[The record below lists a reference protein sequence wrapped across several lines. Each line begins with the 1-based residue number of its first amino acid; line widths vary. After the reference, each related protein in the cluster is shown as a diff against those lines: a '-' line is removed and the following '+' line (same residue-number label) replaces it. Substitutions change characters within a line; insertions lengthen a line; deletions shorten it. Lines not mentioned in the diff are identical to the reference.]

1 MGENTN
7 SQQPG
12 DASEARDDENAARRL
27 SVPVVGDAFMSAVIL
42 RPREPFLNWVRQHL
56 KPEAASLDS
65 EVAAPAVAITPELP
79 RAADQDA
86 WLRQH
91 SDDLFARQ
99 LEVWAAEASWPTDRS
114 LEALRAWFDVE
125 FVPAVDDLRAYHVH
139 PEVTCAPI
147 SLAEMVD
154 QFETLF
160 DQGAVFVDISSGT
173 IVALSASDMDAIAA
187 GDAAAIGI
195 AEEDLETMR
204 LAYESPS
211 LVEVMSRHDFDEFA
225 AMESFADSM
234 PSASIRNRL
243 LNALRGRKP
252 FRRFKETVYEAGIR
266 DKWFAWRHAAV
277 AEAVTVALEDCQ
289 IPYVDD
295 LGPHDTAE
303 CRDDTGP
310 DSGSEHR

>member
-1 MGENTN
+1 MRQDTN
-7 SQQPG
+7 RQQPSE
-12 DASEARDDENAARRL
+12 ASEARDDENAPRRL
-27 SVPVVGDAFMSAVIL
+27 PSAFVDDAFMSAVIL

-56 KPEAASLDS
+56 EKDLASLDS
-65 EVAAPAVAITPELP
+65 EAAAPTVAITPELP

-91 SDDLFARQ
+91 SDHLFARQ
-99 LEVWAAEASWPTDRS
+99 LEVWATEASWPTDRS

-139 PEVTCAPI
+139 TEVTCAPI
-147 SLAEMVD
+147 SLAEMID
-154 QFETLF
+154 QFETIF
-160 DQGAVFVDISSGT
+160 DQGAVFVDVSSGT
-173 IVALSASDMDAIAA
+173 IVALSESDVDAIET

-234 PSASIRNRL
+234 PIASTRNRL
-243 LNALRGRKP
+243 LDALRGRKP
-252 FRRFKETVYEAGIR
+252 FRRFKDTVHAASIR

-277 AEAVTVALEDCQ
+277 AEAMASALEDCQ

-295 LGPHDTAE
+295 LPHDKSE
-303 CRDDTGP
+303 RRDDTEPGSGP
-310 DSGSEHR
+310 EHR

>member
-1 MGENTN
+1 L
-7 SQQPG
+7 PFV
-12 DASEARDDENAARRL
+12 D
-27 SVPVVGDAFMSAVIL
+27 DAFMSAVIL

-56 KPEAASLDS
+56 EKDVASLDR
-65 EVAAPAVAITPELP
+65 EAAAPTVAITPELP

-86 WLRQH
+86 WLRQY
-91 SDDLFARQ
+91 SDQLFARQ
-99 LEVWAAEASWPTDRS
+99 LEVWAAEPSWPTDRS

-139 PEVTCAPI
+139 TEVTCAPI
-147 SLAEMVD
+147 SLAETVN
-154 QFETLF
+154 QFETIF
-160 DQGAVFVDISSGT
+160 DQGAVFVDVRSGT
-173 IVALSASDMDAIAA
+173 IVALSESDMDAIET

-204 LAYESPS
+204 HAYESPS

-234 PSASIRNRL
+234 PIASARNRL
-243 LNALRGRKP
+243 LDALRGRKP
-252 FRRFKETVYEAGIR
+252 FRRFKDAVYAAGIR

-277 AEAVTVALEDCQ
+277 AEALTAALEDCR

-295 LGPHDTAE
+295 LGPHDK
-303 CRDDTGP
+303 
-310 DSGSEHR
+310 SERTEI